1 MTAPAASTR
10 RKTMANSPA
19 SSKARRTARNHDAGK
34 SAAGVPGVDA
44 ARPTSLKLPAAL
56 KARIDGLAGEAG
68 LSPHAF
74 MLNTLA
80 VATEQAYLRK
90 QFQHDAQEALR
101 DMKATGLGHAL
112 GDVNQYFEKLAVFRA
127 GKGPRPRR
135 PPLTRTA

>member
-1 MTAPAASTR
+1 MPAAAIAR
-10 RKTMANSPA
+10 RKATTSSAA
-19 SSKARRTARNHDAGK
+19 SSRLQSTTRKQVVEK
-34 SAAGVPGVDA
+34 SAVDVPVSDA
-44 ARPTSLKLPAAL
+44 SRPTSLKLPAAL
-56 KARIDGLAGEAG
+56 KARIDDLAGKEG

-80 VATEQAYLRK
+80 AATEQAYRRT
-90 QFQHDAQEALR
+90 QFQRDAKEALR
-101 DMKATGLGHAL
+101 EMKTTGLGHAL